1 MKTKREKLFL
11 LRNYGVDEK
20 GRHSGFRGVIPA
32 FLSKSAFLFK
42 DDKQVTDSL
51 DKSLGPG
58 SMRSDCS
65 LGNPPF
71 SFQQVKL

>member
-11 LRNYGVDEK
+11 LRNYGVDVK

-32 FLSKSAFLFK
+32 TLSKSAFLFK

-58 SMRSDCS
+58 SMGADCY

>member
-32 FLSKSAFLFK
+32 TLSKSAFLFK
-42 DDKQVTDSL
+42 DDKRVTESL
-51 DKSLGPG
+51 DKSQGPG
-58 SMRSDCS
+58 SMVSDCS
-65 LGNPPF
+65 LGNAPF
-71 SFQQVKL
+71 PFRQVQL

>member
-1 MKTKREKLFL
+1 MLM
-11 LRNYGVDEK
+11 NYGVDVK

-32 FLSKSAFLFK
+32 ILSKSAFLFK

-58 SMRSDCS
+58 SMGADCS

>member
-1 MKTKREKLFL
+1 MKIKRGKLFL
-11 LRNYGVDEK
+11 LSNYGFDVK
-20 GRHSGFRGVIPA
+20 GRHPGFRGVIPA
-32 FLSKSAFLFK
+32 ILSKSAFLFK

-58 SMRSDCS
+58 SMGPDCS

>member
-1 MKTKREKLFL
+1 M
-11 LRNYGVDEK
+11 K
-20 GRHSGFRGVIPA
+20 GRHSGFRGAIA
-32 FLSKSAFLFK
+32 AILSKSAFFFK

-58 SMRSDCS
+58 SMESDFS
-65 LGNPPF
+65 LGHPPF

>member
-1 MKTKREKLFL
+1 MKTKWEYIFL
-11 LRNYGVDEK
+11 LRNYGVDVK

-32 FLSKSAFLFK
+32 ILSKSAFLFK

-58 SMRSDCS
+58 SMGLDCS